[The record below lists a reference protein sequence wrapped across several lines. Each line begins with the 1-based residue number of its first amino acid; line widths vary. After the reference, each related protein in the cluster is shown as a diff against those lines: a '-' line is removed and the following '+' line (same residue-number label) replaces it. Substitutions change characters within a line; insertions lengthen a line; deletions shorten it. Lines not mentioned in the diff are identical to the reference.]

1 MQTQPSLTLDR
12 YLSER
17 GPMDPVQAAKI
28 AIQVARQLLLA
39 GDALL
44 VHPGRILVGKDGSV
58 RLLPPPAEDL
68 ALPAIVE
75 FPAYASPEEVRGAHP
90 DLRSGLYSLGC
101 TLYEL
106 VAGSPPYAASDP
118 KQILK
123 AHLESPIPDIRKLSP
138 RTPAAIGE
146 IIRELLAKDPEERIQ
161 TPDELVRRLRQAIGV
176 PASGAAPQAPKS
188 GGPKA
193 PAPASGGPKAPA
205 PAARRG
211 QPRGG
216 TKAGRASAVRG
227 RPGMAHARNMGSVKA
242 AAGDLDEE
250 EVQAKPEPPKR
261 TRAFTIVGTVIG
273 LLLGGLLV
281 LRAMKEKEPEPDK
294 ASIVETEKA
303 RVLAER
309 KQRFLDQQAQME
321 KGIRATL
328 AEARKRQGEDRR
340 EYLKRAL
347 EAQVD
352 TRWGHLLSAELMNMG
367 PPPAHQVSEKEA
379 ADIDAEYAAAKAEA
393 LRIYSEGRIGAAID
407 HLMKDYSKF
416 KARHDAEITDYVEKR
431 WSNEI
436 TQKWEETKKEM
447 EKLDLD
453 GNVEGAIAALE
464 KALVYGDRTVRKDAE
479 ALLEEHKSRGSLIE
493 ENKLKVGAQ
502 REKTLEDAPDVKEDP
517 GEEEDPNPDL

>member
-1 MQTQPSLTLDR
+1 
-12 YLSER
+12 
-17 GPMDPVQAAKI
+17 
-28 AIQVARQLLLA
+28 
-39 GDALL
+39 
-44 VHPGRILVGKDGSV
+44 
-58 RLLPPPAEDL
+58 
-68 ALPAIVE
+68 
-75 FPAYASPEEVRGAHP
+75 
-90 DLRSGLYSLGC
+90 
-101 TLYEL
+101 
-106 VAGSPPYAASDP
+106 
-118 KQILK
+118 
-123 AHLESPIPDIRKLSP
+123 
-138 RTPAAIGE
+138 
-146 IIRELLAKDPEERIQ
+146 
-161 TPDELVRRLRQAIGV
+161 
-176 PASGAAPQAPKS
+176 
-188 GGPKA
+188 
-193 PAPASGGPKAPA
+193 
-205 PAARRG
+205 
-211 QPRGG
+211 
-216 TKAGRASAVRG
+216 
-227 RPGMAHARNMGSVKA
+227 MAHARNMGSVKA
-242 AAGDLDEE
+242 AAGDLEEE

-379 ADIDAEYAAAKAEA
+379 AEIDAEYAAAKAEA

-436 TQKWEETKKEM
+436 TQKWDETKKEM

-464 KALVYGDRTVRKDAE
+464 KALVYGDSSVRRDAE
-479 ALLEEHKSRGSLIE
+479 DLIEEHKSRGSLIE